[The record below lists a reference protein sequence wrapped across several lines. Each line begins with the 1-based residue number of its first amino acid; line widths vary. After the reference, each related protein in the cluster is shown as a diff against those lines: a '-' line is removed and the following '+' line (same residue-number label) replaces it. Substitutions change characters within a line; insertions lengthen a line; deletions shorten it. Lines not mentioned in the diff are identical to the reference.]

1 MICTLSDDYFLGL
14 GLSLN
19 KGLKEMVVIVKKLSS
34 NQIFCLYFQD
44 YFEIVRNPMD
54 LSTIKRKLDAGQYNN
69 PWEVCMGLNDQLVFI
84 TEWVGWVGI
93 YVKQLIILKKTSHFS
108 CWELTGVV
116 ISNSQ
121 TTYEENIINFF
132 VTFCV

>member
-1 MICTLSDDYFLGL
+1 MICTFSDDYFLGL

-84 TEWVGWVGI
+84 AECTWDKGQVP
-93 YVKQLIILKKTSHFS
+93 T
-108 CWELTGVV
+108 
-116 ISNSQ
+116 
-121 TTYEENIINFF
+121 
-132 VTFCV
+132 

>member
-19 KGLKEMVVIVKKLSS
+19 KGVKEMVVIVKIS
-34 NQIFCLYFQD
+34 NQIFCLFFQD

-84 TEWVGWVGI
+84 TECTWDKGQVP
-93 YVKQLIILKKTSHFS
+93 T
-108 CWELTGVV
+108 
-116 ISNSQ
+116 
-121 TTYEENIINFF
+121 
-132 VTFCV
+132 